1 MKKRKLV
8 TVLLTASSLAACAFA
23 FAACGEHE
31 HTFSEGW
38 DGKDATHHWH
48 TATCEHTDEVSGKE
62 EHKWGSWTTIKAAT
76 HTEAGSRKHTCTVCN
91 YEATETVNASG
102 HDFGAWSITEP
113 TTEAPG
119 SATRTCK
126 DNDGGTETVTL
137 PALTEKDYD
146 INNTATC
153 TAGGKITYTFK
164 TDKTISITKDSPAL
178 GHLAKGEG
186 DDWTEHDASG
196 HYYTC
201 GRCHESIKLPHT
213 WDETTNKC
221 KDCGHARSYSAKFLG
236 EDDEPI
242 VGAVA
247 YFYHDN
253 DIDILTTDETGTA
266 YSDVAFEGN
275 LEFFNVPAGYAITSM
290 EDLPDPIEY
299 DDYNAVFKLRKTE
312 QSLTTRGDS
321 HGFEYFITEDLQ
333 PGVIYSITI
342 EAGSLDEMGMP
353 QAREYTAK
361 VAPCPYQS
369 GATYTVKIIDDPK
382 GWATFTFAGDFHY
395 EDFSFRL
402 GSGQTFE
409 DTGDLMAVTASAFG
423 ELQFPYTFSFA
434 ITVGEPP
441 EFGTEENPHP
451 VNSILKPLTGTVG
464 ESGTVYYQIKDYEV
478 SGEYTLTYG
487 NGISVVVSYPE
498 YDWDTMEKKTIV
510 KTVASGDHTKLAN
523 AVIKISGEGDFEITF
538 TRYYAPG
545 SDASVPL
552 DGKIGEENVVEVDFG
567 AGISSQWFKIT
578 VDAETKYTVLPN
590 NSFTVYEAD
599 GETEVVNG
607 DGLTAVTLAAGT
619 YLVNANDNFTIR
631 PYNAETDQG
640 YSADDP
646 IAVTEAGSF
655 KATGS
660 ATKYYSFTYT
670 GEGKT
675 VFTVSSASASES
687 GYYSASVRIG
697 EDRDY
702 FTNAPFNVVLNK
714 GDVVMMSV
722 SPYDN
727 EITVTIAL
735 FDYVVTDYVVT
746 VTDGENALEGVEV
759 SVNKTAETGEVI
771 TATTGA
777 DGKATL
783 KLFPDEYPIVVT
795 LTEAQEEVYEL
806 GASVST
812 SFTAHEV
819 TVTLAKKVEY
829 TFTVKNGETPVAG
842 ATITVNSLTATTN
855 ADGVATVRMAAGAYT
870 VAVELPEGYEMYGI
884 AQTVRTPATPTND
897 VYAVEISLAKLGSS
911 EYLPIRISTSEEAYS
926 YEFAA
931 DETLYFRLT
940 YGEDAVAVVFS
951 QIANGITIEDFM
963 GEYAVGA
970 AIAVDPYSPF
980 LTFTVTATAAGTY
993 AFTVEDLMPVSI
1005 TTKDEAQS
1013 FTFAAGETKYFEV
1026 SVGDAALGLIFKQ
1039 IQEGLTVEA
1048 DYETYE
1054 EGDELLLGY
1063 FGNTVSFTVTA
1074 EEAGTYT
1081 FTVVD
1086 KLPPA
1091 LQLGEN
1097 TVTIEDSYAGED
1109 FSFTATEAG
1118 TYAFDVEGYVES
1130 DDGYAIGNGILIG
1143 WDVAPNPY
1151 VVQLDAG
1158 ESIRFSV
1165 IAAEDGATFKV
1176 TITFTPA
1183 E

>member
-38 DGKDATHHWH
+38 DGQDATHHWH

-153 TAGGKITYTFK
+153 TAGGKITYMFK

-178 GHLAKGEG
+178 GHLAKGES
-186 DDWTEHDASG
+186 DEWTKHDASG

-201 GRCHESIKLPHT
+201 GRCHESIKLPHV
-213 WDETTNKC
+213 WDETTNMC

-242 VGAVA
+242 VGMKA
-247 YFYHDN
+247 YCYTD
-253 DIDILTTDETGTA
+253 DGVVLLETDETGTA
-266 YSDVAFEGN
+266 YSDVPYEDN

-312 QSLTTRGDS
+312 QSLTTRLYDGYY
-321 HGFEYFITEDLQ
+321 EIREDLQ
-333 PGVIYSITI
+333 PGIIYSITI
-342 EAGSLDEMGMP
+342 EAGDPDEMGMT
-353 QAREYTAK
+353 QARDYTAQ

-402 GSGQTFE
+402 GSGQTLE
-409 DTGDLMAVTASAFG
+409 NTGDIMTVTASAFG
-423 ELQFPYTFSFA
+423 EIQLPYTFSFA

-441 EFGTEENPHP
+441 EFGTEENPYP
-451 VNSILKPLTGTVG
+451 VNDISKPLTGTVS
-464 ESGTVYYQIKDYEV
+464 ESGTTYYQIKDYEV
-478 SGEYTLTYG
+478 SGEYTLTFGTGITVEVSY
-487 NGISVVVSYPE
+487 NDFDENFNLISVQ
-498 YDWDTMEKKTIV
+498 

-523 AVIKISGEGDFEITF
+523 AVIKVSGTGEFEITF
-538 TRYYAPG
+538 TRYFAPG
-545 SDASVPL
+545 SDASVPF

-631 PYNAETDQG
+631 SYNAETDQG

-646 IAVTEAGSF
+646 ITVTEAGSF
-655 KATGS
+655 NVTGG

-670 GEGKT
+670 GEGKAI
-675 VFTVSSASASES
+675 FTVSSASASES
-687 GYYSASVRIG
+687 GYYSARVRIG
-697 EDRDY
+697 EESDY

-855 ADGVATVRMAAGAYT
+855 ADGVATVKMAAGAYT

-926 YEFAA
+926 YTFTAG
-931 DETLYFRLT
+931 ETLHFRLT
-940 YGEDAVAVVFS
+940 WDEDAVAAIFT
-951 QIANGITIEDFM
+951 QIANGITVKDFM
-963 GEYAVGA
+963 GEYAVGTE
-970 AIAVDPYSPF
+970 IELDPYAPYFNFS
-980 LTFTVTATAAGTY
+980 VTATEAGTY
-993 AFTVEDLMPVSI
+993 SFTVEDVLPVSI

-1013 FTFAAGETKYFEV
+1013 FTFAAGETIHFEV
-1026 SVGDAALGLIFKQ
+1026 TIGDAALGLTFKQ

-1048 DYETYE
+1048 DYETYT

-1063 FGNTVSFTVTA
+1063 YSTTISFAVTA

-1118 TYAFDVEGYVES
+1118 TYTFDVEGYVES

>member
-48 TATCEHTDEVSGKE
+48 TATCEHTDEVSGKA
-62 EHKWGSWTTIKAAT
+62 EHTWGAWSTVKAAT

-113 TTEAPG
+113 TTEASG

-146 INNTATC
+146 ITNTATC

-164 TDKTISITKDSPAL
+164 TEKTISIIKDSPAL
-178 GHLAKGEG
+178 GHLAKGES
-186 DDWTEHDASG
+186 DEWTEHDASG

-201 GRCHESIKLPHT
+201 GRCHESIKLSHT
-213 WDETTNKC
+213 WDETTNEC

-242 VGAVA
+242 VGMKA
-247 YFYHDN
+247 YFYTD
-253 DIDILTTDETGTA
+253 DGVILLETDETGTA
-266 YSDVAFEGN
+266 YSDVPFKEGG
-275 LEFFNVPAGYAITSM
+275 LEFYNVPAGYAIVSK
-290 EDLPDPIEY
+290 EDLPDPAES
-299 DDYNAVFKLRKTE
+299 DEYNAVFKLRKTE

-451 VNSILKPLTGTVG
+451 VNDVSKPLTGTVG
-464 ESGTVYYQIKDYEV
+464 ESGTIYYQVKDDEA
-478 SGEYTLTYG
+478 SGEYTLTFG
-487 NGISVVVSYPE
+487 SGISVVVSYPE

-510 KTVASGDHTKLAN
+510 KTIASGDHTKLAN
-523 AVIKISGEGDFEITF
+523 AVIKISGEGDFEIAF

-552 DGKIGEENVVEVDFG
+552 DGKIGEENVVEEDFG

-646 IAVTEAGSF
+646 IAITEAGSF
-655 KATGS
+655 KVTGS

-697 EDRDY
+697 EDRYY

-727 EITVTIAL
+727 EVTVTIAL

-746 VTDGENALEGVEV
+746 VTDGENALAGVEV

-855 ADGVATVRMAAGAYT
+855 ADGVATVKMAAGVYP

-884 AQTVRTPATPTND
+884 AKTVNTPATPTNN
-897 VYAVEISLAKLGSS
+897 VYAVEISLSKRG
-911 EYLPIRISTSEEAYS
+911 TSENLPLAITTKEEVQS
-926 YEFAA
+926 FTFAA
-931 DETLYFRLT
+931 GETLYFRVTIGSGAL
-940 YGEDAVAVVFS
+940 GVVFTQVS
-951 QIANGITIEDFM
+951 DGITVSDFM
-963 GEYAVGA
+963 GPLEGNE
-970 AIAVDPYSPF
+970 ILVDYG
-980 LTFTVTATAAGTY
+980 TTVSFSITAETAGTY
-993 AFTVEDLMPVSI
+993 SFTVEDLVPVSI

-1013 FTFAAGETKYFEV
+1013 FTFAAGQTIHFEV
-1026 SVGDAALGLIFKQ
+1026 TIGDAALGLIFKQ
-1039 IQEGLTVEA
+1039 IQAGLTVEA
-1048 DYETYE
+1048 DYETYT

-1063 FGNTVSFTVTA
+1063 YSTTISFAVTA

-1091 LQLGEN
+1091 LELGEN
-1097 TVTIEDSYAGED
+1097 TVTVESYRGD
-1109 FSFTATEAG
+1109 DYCFTATEAG
-1118 TYAFDVEGYVES
+1118 TYTFTVEGYEEGEWGPS
-1130 DDGYAIGNGILIG
+1130 GNYIVIG
-1143 WDVAPNPY
+1143 WDAVSSPY
-1151 VVQLDAG
+1151 EVELEAG
-1158 ESIRFSV
+1158 ETIALSILS
-1165 IAAEDGATFKV
+1165 EEPGEPFKV